1 MMDAKEEIIMDQ
13 GYSQVFWDACASG
26 DFAAVC
32 AEIKKGCDINYQNGD
47 GRTALMRAAKRDYK
61 DIVRVL
67 LDNGADVNQV
77 DNKGKTAIMGA
88 AKKGNP
94 EEADRGWRRRQRE
107 RRPRPYGADACV
119 IPGTGALRGSAAR
132 CWRRHQCAG

>member
-1 MMDAKEEIIMDQ
+1 MDQ

-88 AKKGNP
+88 AKKGNKTILKKLI
-94 EEADRGWRRRQRE
+94 EAGADVNAKDDRG
-107 RRPRPYGADACV
+107 